1 MADVADPIVTACLSD
16 CVGKAR
22 LATCPKHATTP
33 VYQHRGQQTR
43 HDLAWSWI
51 CWELESAFVTFT
63 NRPYCLQNFVREV
76 VRKRVGKYMEGS
88 GADHPLRLTVAD
100 AQQVFDKAVR
110 EVIGKEQQVS
120 RHSVV
125 TCSHDCTSHAFE
137 TLVGRSAT
145 GASGKR
151 ASCCMCIAAHL
162 LCQCSPGCKG
172 FPHWHICATMR
183 HLAAQAFRQRQEMS
197 CHKDIDRRKV
207 EHSIKEFVRATVHR
221 LRDRR

>member
-16 CVGKAR
+16 CVGKVR
-22 LATCPKHATTP
+22 LAICPKHATTP

-125 TCSHDCTSHAFE
+125 TCSHDCTSHALRHW
-137 TLVGRSAT
+137 LVGLPRVHRANGHHAACASRRTCCVSALPD
-145 GASGKR
+145 A
-151 ASCCMCIAAHL
+151 
-162 LCQCSPGCKG
+162 KG
-172 FPHWHICATMR
+172 FLTGTYVRPCVIW
-183 HLAAQAFRQRQEMS
+183 L
-197 CHKDIDRRKV
+197 RRR
-207 EHSIKEFVRATVHR
+207 SGSG
-221 LRDRR
+221 RR